1 MPKFRYKAIDAA
13 GKTSR
18 GTVVA
23 FSEANAEE
31 KLNARGL
38 TLIRSERTR
47 ESALARFFIKGRI
60 KPRELIEFYHRLSQT
75 LELGLPMLSAL
86 EENEKI
92 IPTAF
97 FRKIIEELRMS
108 IEAGNSLYEAMAQY
122 PHIFEPL
129 DLAIVRLGEETG
141 VLAGSLK
148 ELAEF
153 IEWKEDI
160 RSTLKRAAIYPS
172 FIVLAI
178 VAVIGVWVGYV
189 LPQMAVLL
197 TEMGVALPRVTQL
210 VLDVSNFIQN
220 YWLWLLGGI
229 LLTLFLAYLYQKTPK
244 GKIVFHRYI
253 LKLPMFGGILSNI
266 ALARLSNNFATMY
279 SAGMSI
285 NNIFEI
291 LSDRILGNRYLELQL
306 KIAYDDVQRGES
318 ISDAMASAK
327 GFPTLLIGAVRN
339 GETTGT
345 IDEAFKRLGKYF
357 DGEVKRNVETM
368 INALEPLSI
377 IILGGIFGLIA
388 LSIMLPL
395 YDVIAEIQ

>member
-13 GKTSR
+13 GKTTR
-18 GTVVA
+18 GTMVA
-23 FSEANAEE
+23 FSESSAEE
-31 KLNARGL
+31 KLRERGL
-38 TLIRSERTR
+38 TLIASQPVVKTT
-47 ESALARFFIKGRI
+47 LADYLLSKRI
-60 KPRELIEFYHRLSQT
+60 KPRELIEFYYRLSQT
-75 LELGLPMLSAL
+75 LQLGLPMLSAL

-92 IPTAF
+92 IPTAY
-97 FRKIIEELRMS
+97 FRKIIEEIRMS

-122 PHIFEPL
+122 PRVFEPL

-141 VLAGSLK
+141 VLPGSLK

-172 FIVLAI
+172 FIILAI

-197 TEMGVALPRVTQL
+197 TDMGVALPGVTQV
-210 VLDVSNFIQN
+210 VLNVSTFTQT
-220 YWLWLLGGI
+220 YWLWILGGF
-229 LLTLFLAYLYQKTPK
+229 LLTFFLAYLYQKTPQ
-244 GKIVFHRYI
+244 GKVLFHRYV
-253 LKLPMFGGILSNI
+253 LKLPLFGGILANI
-266 ALARLSNNFATMY
+266 ALARLSHNFATMY
-279 SAGMSI
+279 TAGMTI

-291 LSDRILGNRYLELQL
+291 LSDRILGNRFLELQL
-306 KIAYDDVQRGES
+306 KNAYDDIQRGES
-318 ISDAMASAK
+318 ISDAMAAAK

-339 GETTGT
+339 GENTGT
-345 IDEAFKRLGKYF
+345 IDEAFKRLGTYY
-357 DGEVKRNVETM
+357 DGEVKRNVQTM
-368 INALEPLSI
+368 INALEPMSI
-377 IILGGIFGLIA
+377 IVLGGIFGLIA

>member
-13 GKTSR
+13 GKVSR

-23 FSEANAEE
+23 FSEADAED
-31 KLNARGL
+31 KLRQRGL
-38 TLIRSERTR
+38 TLILSKAAK
-47 ESALARFFIKGRI
+47 ESPLAGFLMSRRV
-60 KPRELIEFYHRLSQT
+60 KPRELIEFYFRLSQT

-92 IPTAF
+92 IPTPY
-97 FRKIIEELRMS
+97 FRRIIEEIRMS
-108 IEAGNSLYEAMAQY
+108 IEAGNSLYEAMLQY
-122 PHIFEPL
+122 PRIFEPL

-141 VLAGSLK
+141 VLPGSLK

-189 LPQMAVLL
+189 LPQMANLL
-197 TEMGVALPRVTQL
+197 LEMGVDLPGVTQV
-210 VLDVSNFIQN
+210 VLNVSHFVQN
-220 YWLWLLGGI
+220 YWLWILGGI
-229 LLTLFLAYLYQKTPK
+229 LISGFLAYLYQKTPR
-244 GKIVFHRYI
+244 GKILFHKYI
-253 LKLPMFGGILSNI
+253 LKVPLFGSILTHI

-279 SAGMSI
+279 TAGMTI

-291 LSDRILGNRYLELQL
+291 LSDKILGNRYMELQL
-306 KIAYDDVQRGES
+306 KTAYDHIQRGES
-318 ISDAMASAK
+318 ISDAMAAAQ

-345 IDEAFKRLGKYF
+345 IDEAFKRLGTYY

-377 IILGGIFGLIA
+377 IVLGCIFGVIA

-395 YDVIAEIQ
+395 YDVISEIQ

>member
-18 GTVVA
+18 GIVVA
-23 FSEANAEE
+23 FSETHAED
-31 KLNARGL
+31 KLNQRGL
-38 TLIRSERTR
+38 TLILSERVR

-60 KPRELIEFYHRLSQT
+60 KPRELIEFYYRLSQT

-92 IPTAF
+92 IPTAS

-141 VLAGSLK
+141 VLASSLK

-172 FIVLAI
+172 FIILAI

-197 TEMGVALPRVTQL
+197 TEMGVALPSVTQL
-210 VLDVSNFIQN
+210 VLNVSNFIQA

-229 LLTLFLAYLYQKTPK
+229 IVVLFLAYLYQKAPQ
-244 GKIVFHRYI
+244 GKIMFHRVI
-253 LKLPMFGGILSNI
+253 LKFPLIGGILANI

-306 KIAYDDVQRGES
+306 KIAYDDIQRGES

-345 IDEAFKRLGKYF
+345 IDEAFKRLGTYY

>member
-18 GTVVA
+18 GTLVA
-23 FSEANAEE
+23 FSEASAEE
-31 KLNARGL
+31 KLQERGL
-38 TLIRSERTR
+38 TLIASQPVVK
-47 ESALARFFIKGRI
+47 SNLADFLLSKRI
-60 KPRELIEFYHRLSQT
+60 KPRELIEFYYRLSQT

-92 IPTAF
+92 IPTAY
-97 FRKIIEELRMS
+97 FRKLIEEIRMA
-108 IEAGNSLYEAMAQY
+108 IEAGNSLYEAMSQY
-122 PHIFEPL
+122 PHVFEPL

-141 VLAGSLK
+141 VLPGSLK
-148 ELAEF
+148 ELAAF

-172 FIVLAI
+172 FILLAI

-197 TEMGVALPRVTQL
+197 TDMGVALPTVTQV
-210 VLDVSNFIQN
+210 VLKVSLFIQT
-220 YWLWLLGGI
+220 YWLWLLGG
-229 LLTLFLAYLYQKTPK
+229 LLITLFLAYLYQKTPR
-244 GKIVFHRYI
+244 GKILFHRYI
-253 LKLPMFGGILSNI
+253 LKLPLFGGILTNI
-266 ALARLSNNFATMY
+266 ALARLSQNFATMY
-279 SAGMSI
+279 TAGMTI

-291 LSDRILGNRYLELQL
+291 LSDKILGNRFLEQQL
-306 KIAYDDVQRGES
+306 NIAYEGVQRGES
-318 ISDAMASAK
+318 ISDAMAAAK
-327 GFPTLLIGAVRN
+327 GFPSLLIGAVRN

-345 IDEAFKRLGKYF
+345 IDDAFKRLGSYY
-357 DGEVKRNVETM
+357 DVEVKRNVQTM

>member
-23 FSEANAEE
+23 FSETNAEE
-31 KLNARGL
+31 KLNERGL
-38 TLIRSERTR
+38 TLILSERAR
-47 ESALARFFIKGRI
+47 ESALAKFFIKGRI
-60 KPRELIEFYHRLSQT
+60 KPRELIEFYYRLSQT

-92 IPTAF
+92 IPTVF

-172 FIVLAI
+172 FIILAI
-178 VAVIGVWVGYV
+178 VAVIGVLVGYV

-197 TEMGVALPRVTQL
+197 TEMGVALPRITQL
-210 VLDVSNFIQN
+210 VLDVSIFFQD
-220 YWLWLLGGI
+220 YWLWLLCGT
-229 LLTLFLAYLYQKTPK
+229 LLTLFLAYLYQKTPR
-244 GKIVFHRYI
+244 GKIIFHRYI
-253 LKLPMFGGILSNI
+253 LKLPMFGGILTNI

-279 SAGMSI
+279 TAGMSI

-306 KIAYDDVQRGES
+306 KNAYEDVQRGES
-318 ISDAMASAK
+318 ISDAMASAQ

-357 DGEVKRNVETM
+357 DGEVKRNVDTM

>member
-18 GTVVA
+18 GTMVA
-23 FSEANAEE
+23 FSEAGAEE
-31 KLNARGL
+31 KLRERGL
-38 TLIRSERTR
+38 TLIASQQVVK
-47 ESALARFFIKGRI
+47 SNLADFLLSKRI
-60 KPRELIEFYHRLSQT
+60 KPRELIEFYYRLSQT
-75 LELGLPMLSAL
+75 LELGLPMLAAL

-92 IPTAF
+92 IPTAY
-97 FRKIIEELRMS
+97 FRKLIEEIRMS
-108 IEAGNSLYEAMAQY
+108 IEAGNSLYEAMSQY
-122 PHIFEPL
+122 PHVFESL

-141 VLAGSLK
+141 VLPGSLK
-148 ELAEF
+148 ELAAF

-160 RSTLKRAAIYPS
+160 QSTLKRAAIYPS
-172 FIVLAI
+172 FILLAI

-197 TEMGVALPRVTQL
+197 TDMGVALPTVTQV
-210 VLDVSNFIQN
+210 VLKVSQFFQS
-220 YWLWLLGGI
+220 YWLWLLGG
-229 LLTLFLAYLYQKTPK
+229 LLITVFLAYLYQKTPR
-244 GKIVFHRYI
+244 GKILFHRYL
-253 LKLPMFGGILSNI
+253 LKLPLFGGILTNI
-266 ALARLSNNFATMY
+266 ALARLSQNFATMY
-279 SAGMSI
+279 TSGMTI

-291 LSDRILGNRYLELQL
+291 LAEKILGNRFLEQQL
-306 KIAYDDVQRGES
+306 KIAYEGVQRGES
-318 ISDAMASAK
+318 ISDAMAAVK
-327 GFPTLLIGAVRN
+327 GFPSLLIGAVRN

-345 IDEAFKRLGKYF
+345 IDDAFKRLGNYY
-357 DGEVKRNVETM
+357 DGEVKRNVQTM